1 MRDVCVRRSQHQDI
15 TPATQI
21 YLADTMGELGL
32 FYRLASVT
40 CLGGSFTWGG
50 HNPVEPA
57 QLGCAMVFGPCM
69 PNFAEIAAD
78 LVQHNAALQVAAPD
92 ELATA
97 LARLLAAPEEAAAL
111 AAAARAVAERQSHVL
126 DATLRLLDPWLAQE
140 KTP

>member
-1 MRDVCVRRSQHQDI
+1 M
-15 TPATQI
+15 
-21 YLADTMGELGL
+21 
-32 FYRLASVT
+32 
-40 CLGGSFTWGG
+40 
-50 HNPVEPA
+50 EPA